1 MLNKESH
8 IKAIDLTMMALF
20 AALMMIGANIT
31 SFAPFMVING
41 VPITLQTVF
50 AILAGSVLGKNRG
63 ALAMV
68 VYAVIGLIGV
78 PVFAQFKGGL
88 QMIFSPTFGFILS
101 FILTAYIT
109 GWIVEIKKTRT
120 AFVIASLAGMAVNYL
135 FGTNWMYMAMK
146 LWSDAPPAFSYK
158 AAWLTM
164 LVPLPKDILLSIL
177 AGFLA
182 YRLERTAI
190 SKSKWRD
197 QNA

>member
-1 MLNKESH
+1 MKPRN

-50 AILAGSVLGKNRG
+50 AVLAGAVLGKRLG
-63 ALAMV
+63 AISMT
-68 VYAVIGLIGV
+68 VYALIGIIGV
-78 PVFAQFKGGL
+78 PVFAQFKGGFET
-88 QMIFSPTFGFILS
+88 IFSPTFGFILS
-101 FILTAYIT
+101 FILAAYIT
-109 GWIVEIKKTRT
+109 GWIIEKKKTQT
-120 AFVIASLAGMAVNYL
+120 ACVIASLAGMAANYL

-146 LWSDAPPAFSYK
+146 LWADAPPAFSYK

-164 LVPLPKDILLSIL
+164 LVPLPKDILLSVF

-182 YRLERTAI
+182 YRLERTVL
-190 SKSKWRD
+190 SKSKLRN
-197 QNA
+197 QNI